1 LAPVDA
7 SDAGTPDVRFGPLGT
22 ALRAEI
28 ASALTATEWPPL
40 DPSWESLFA
49 NGVTV
54 DEFLSPEIAKCPWVA
69 VAPPECT
76 YGSSSA
82 PTKVVIVGD
91 SLGSQYAEI
100 LRQLAVNS
108 NGKLQT
114 INETMASCVFTQDL
128 IYREGASPACEGR
141 KNSAVDLINTIKPDA
156 VIISN
161 AYTDERVQGSSG
173 DMTMAEWSDSLQRIM
188 DRFRGSTKRV
198 VLLSPPPSNAPIRD
212 CTSKRN
218 SKPADCVGSIP
229 DPWKVKA
236 ETERRLAGGTGAVW
250 IDSRPWFCN
259 SKGRCPSFVGTT
271 PARFDRAHMTSAYA
285 SKILPVV
292 AETFRGAGV
301 PIPSSG

>member
-1 LAPVDA
+1 MK
-7 SDAGTPDVRFGPLGT
+7 FGPLGT

-28 ASALTATEWPPL
+28 TTALSATEWPPL

-49 NGVTV
+49 NGLTV
-54 DEFLSPEIAKCPWVA
+54 DKFLSPEIAKCPWVA

-91 SLGSQYAEI
+91 SVGSQYAEI

-161 AYTDERVQGSSG
+161 AYADERVQGSSR
-173 DMTMAEWSDSLQRIM
+173 DMTMAEWSDSLQRMM
-188 DRFRGSTKRV
+188 DRFRGSTKKV

-229 DPWKVKA
+229 DPWKMKA
-236 ETERRLAGGTGAVW
+236 ETERRLAASTGAVW

-271 PARFDRAHMTSAYA
+271 PARFDRAHMATPYA
-285 SKILPVV
+285 SKVLPIV
-292 AETFRGAGV
+292 AETLRGAGV

>member
-1 LAPVDA
+1 VDVGAGQVEALSIRGDRDGARHRFDRDGGQHPDRGGGLHRNPAGLRGAAPV
-7 SDAGTPDVRFGPLGT
+7 GDVG
-22 ALRAEI
+22 A
-28 ASALTATEWPPL
+28 
-40 DPSWESLFA
+40 
-49 NGVTV
+49 
-54 DEFLSPEIAKCPWVA
+54 VA
-69 VAPPECT
+69 VRAQ
-76 YGSSSA
+76 GDA
-82 PTKVVIVGD
+82 PTEVVIVGD
-91 SLGSQYAEI
+91 SVGSEYAEI